1 MRPWGFFWNRKW
13 FNYSLPFKTSVLVK
27 IKMIVSGR
35 KLSSMLIFAVN
46 EQMAEWQRVPLADW
60 KNEIRSVVFL
70 TGSSFSKLIRKFCKP
85 AWALDF
91 NWRKSVSL
99 FSGIILSFLSPLV
112 LELLLV
118 SICIRV
124 RWALPLCLT
133 LPESWPCVRPS
144 VSCAEPGTGVGFAAC
159 HPGALLG
166 LLCLPAPVPRGCK
179 GWEEHPLLLSQRFVL
194 VPHSTATMEGNNKT
208 SPS

>member
-1 MRPWGFFWNRKW
+1 
-13 FNYSLPFKTSVLVK
+13 
-27 IKMIVSGR
+27 MIVSGR

-46 EQMAEWQRVPLADW
+46 EQMAEWQRVSLADW

-159 HPGALLG
+159 HPGLLLG
-166 LLCLPAPVPRGCK
+166 LLCLPAPGHGGVK
-179 GWEEHPLLLSQRFVL
+179 GEKTTLSCLASVLYSFHIAQKQWRAIVKLQHPKNLKYQIDMYKGYFFFKK
-194 VPHSTATMEGNNKT
+194 N
-208 SPS
+208 